1 MRWGVLLASA
11 AVFAAPVQAQ
21 DADVAPAPVST
32 PAPALAPA
40 PAADSNVAP
49 FYAARPGNL
58 IWLRSPEN
66 RAAAAKLVE
75 ILKRAP
81 IDGLAEG
88 PALAASVEAAL
99 TTGMPAD
106 DQIISTA
113 WVRYVQALNRPVEGI
128 SFGDPTLQLKP
139 PSPGEILSDAE
150 KMRGVDTLRIAEVR
164 AEIAAM
170 VPSS

>member
-66 RAAAAKLVE
+66 RAAVL
-75 ILKRAP
+75 
-81 IDGLAEG
+81 
-88 PALAASVEAAL
+88 
-99 TTGMPAD
+99 
-106 DQIISTA
+106 A
-113 WVRYVQALNRPVEGI
+113 WVDRFAAELGGWR
-128 SFGDPTLQLKP
+128 
-139 PSPGEILSDAE
+139 DA
-150 KMRGVDTLRIAEVR
+150 
-164 AEIAAM
+164 IAAGDVDKM
-170 VPSS
+170 SALIAAARAGRERILGR